1 MLYLYGA
8 NLPDNKKLC
17 YALANIHGIGYKT
30 ASKICNHLGVGKE
43 FCVYQLT
50 DSQISSICEFIEKNY
65 LIEGDL
71 RKEIYLNITRLV
83 NIGTY
88 RGLRHVQG
96 LPLRGQR
103 THSNGKTQKKLAKR
117 YRKG

>member
-8 NLPDNKKLC
+8 NLPDNKKLR
-17 YALANIHGIGYKT
+17 YALAAIHGIGYST
-30 ASKICNHLGVGKE
+30 ASKICDSLGVGNE
-43 FCVYQLT
+43 FYVYQLT
-50 DSQISSICEFIEKNY
+50 DSQISNICELIEKNY

-83 NIGTY
+83 NIGSY
-88 RGLRHVQG
+88 RGLRHTQG

-103 THSNGKTQKKLAKR
+103 THTNGKTQKRLAKR